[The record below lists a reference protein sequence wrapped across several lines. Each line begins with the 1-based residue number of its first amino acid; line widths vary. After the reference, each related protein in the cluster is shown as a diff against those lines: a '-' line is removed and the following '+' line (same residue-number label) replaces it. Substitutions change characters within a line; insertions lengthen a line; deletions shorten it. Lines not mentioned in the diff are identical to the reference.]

1 MSTKRNSG
9 RVTTSPGRAAAGR
22 AGAWSAVDLL
32 GRQGVTF
39 TVSIILARLLTPADF
54 GAVAI
59 AAFFSTFVIGAV
71 QAALSTA
78 IIQRHDCSDREV
90 SSIFWLNLIAT
101 AILSALFAAAGP
113 AVAVYFGIPVL
124 GPLMLASAAQA
135 NLTAL
140 GSVHL
145 ALLTRD
151 LRFRAIAISGIPAT
165 VVSGAIGVLLAFS
178 GFGVWALAAQIIS
191 AAALGSLGAWLVC
204 AWRPTAIMSVAEL
217 RDTWAFARWVS
228 LSTGLEVLY
237 TQGFALILGKLYGPR
252 QLGLYSRASSVQN
265 LPGTVVSGIIGRV
278 ALPLFARRRA
288 EPEAL
293 RSGLLAANQMAM
305 LVAMPALVGLALTSD
320 SVMLVLYGSQWV
332 GAAPVLAILAWAGI
346 LYPLHVNNLQLL
358 LANGRSDIFFRV
370 EIAKKI
376 VGVVS
381 VIAGSCFGIIGLAWS
396 QLLFSIVAFLINV
409 WPSGR
414 YFGCGVRCQILDLT
428 GIIVATA
435 IMALCVTIFR
445 AVIHLP
451 PNLALASTIGI
462 GAGSYALASWLLA
475 VPAFKDLLSI
485 IPIRPNR
492 ETQS

>member
-1 MSTKRNSG
+1 
-9 RVTTSPGRAAAGR
+9 
-22 AGAWSAVDLL
+22 LL

-78 IIQRHDCSDREV
+78 IIQRQDCADREV
-90 SSIFWLNLIAT
+90 SSIFWLNLIAS
-101 AILSALFAAAGP
+101 AAMSALFAITGP
-113 AVAVYFGIPVL
+113 AVALYFGIPVL
-124 GPLMLASAAQA
+124 RPLMLASAAQA
-135 NLTAL
+135 TLSAL

-204 AWRPTAIMSVAEL
+204 AWRPAAIMSFAEL
-217 RDTWAFARWVS
+217 RDTWTFARWVS

-252 QLGLYSRASSVQN
+252 DLGLYSRASAAQN
-265 LPGTVVSGIIGRV
+265 LPGTVVSVIIGRV
-278 ALPLFARRRA
+278 ALPLFARRKA

-293 RSGLLAANQMAM
+293 RSGLLAANRMAM
-305 LVAMPALVGLALTSD
+305 LVTMPALVGLALTSD
-320 SVMLVLYGSQWV
+320 LVMLVLYGSQWV

-358 LANGRSDIFFRV
+358 LASGRSNIFFRV

-376 VGVVS
+376 VGVLS
-381 VIAGSCFGIIGLAWS
+381 VMAGSWFGIIGLAWS
-396 QLLFSIVAFLINV
+396 QLLFSVVALMINV
-409 WPSGR
+409 WSSRR
-414 YFGCGVRCQILDLT
+414 YFGCGLRCQIVDLI

-435 IMALCVTIFR
+435 IMALCVLIFR
-445 AVIHLP
+445 AAVDLTP
-451 PNLALASTIGI
+451 VVALASTIGI
-462 GAGSYALASWLLA
+462 GAACYALASWLLD
-475 VPAFKDLLSI
+475 VPAFKELLSMRQI
-485 IPIRPNR
+485 GAHR